1 MWKKPVMTISQ
12 WKWKRRAE
20 SVWTKPLLATLK
32 RGSNIEIL
40 PTVILQG
47 CVLEA
52 PQAQQ
57 IVHPIRVVTAGISH
71 QELKGQWPPQ
81 APSQDQCQGMGEC
94 WFGALKGRHL
104 IWQPKHKWCQI
115 FRNFFFHCDLFLVLR
130 GFFCLWGLNLYL
142 FNICF

>member
-1 MWKKPVMTISQ
+1 MTISQ
-12 WKWKRRAE
+12 GKWKRRAK
-20 SVWTKPLLATLK
+20 SVSTKPLPATLK

-52 PQAQQ
+52 LQAQQ

-71 QELKGQWPPQ
+71 QKLKGQWPPQ

-94 WFGALKGRHL
+94 
-104 IWQPKHKWCQI
+104 
-115 FRNFFFHCDLFLVLR
+115 
-130 GFFCLWGLNLYL
+130 
-142 FNICF
+142 